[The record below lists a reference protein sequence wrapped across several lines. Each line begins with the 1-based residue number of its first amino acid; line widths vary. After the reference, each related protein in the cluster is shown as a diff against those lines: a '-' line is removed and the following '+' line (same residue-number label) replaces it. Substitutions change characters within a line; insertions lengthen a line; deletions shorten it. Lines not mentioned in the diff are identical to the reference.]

1 MNLTFSYCLRHEIEL
16 SNLSLSILE
25 IIAQQRDIHILLVK
39 GQLQEM
45 NRNTGRTLEDSDFN
59 NAIYELEQRELIKE
73 LETNP
78 KSYIIT
84 SKGKL
89 AI

>member
-1 MNLTFSYCLRHEIEL
+1 MNEIEL

-45 NRNTGRTLEDSDFN
+45 NKITGQTLEDSDFN
-59 NAIYELEQRELIKE
+59 NSIYELEQKGLIKE
-73 LETNP
+73 LETKP

-84 SKGKL
+84 SKGKS

>member
-1 MNLTFSYCLRHEIEL
+1 VNESEL

-45 NRNTGRTLEDSDFN
+45 NKRIGQTLEDSDFEV
-59 NAIYELEQRELIKE
+59 AIHQLEEKNLIKE
-73 LETNP
+73 LETKP
-78 KSYIIT
+78 KSYILT
-84 SKGKL
+84 SKGRSFV
-89 AI
+89 

>member
-1 MNLTFSYCLRHEIEL
+1 MNEAEL

-45 NRNTGRTLEDSDFN
+45 SKITGQTLEDSDFN
-59 NAIYELEQRELIKE
+59 NAIHELEQKDLIKE
-73 LETNP
+73 LESKP
-78 KSYIIT
+78 KSYTST
-84 SKGKL
+84 SKGKSVL
-89 AI
+89 

>member
-1 MNLTFSYCLRHEIEL
+1 MNEVEL

-45 NRNTGRTLEDSDFN
+45 SKITGQTLEDSDFN
-59 NAIYELEQRELIKE
+59 NAIHELEQKDLIKE
-73 LETNP
+73 LESKS
-78 KSYIIT
+78 KSYILT

-89 AI
+89 VL

>member
-1 MNLTFSYCLRHEIEL
+1 VNEAEL

-45 NRNTGRTLEDSDFN
+45 SKITGQTLEDSDFN
-59 NAIYELEQRELIKE
+59 NAIHELEQKDLIKE
-73 LETNP
+73 LESKP
-78 KSYIIT
+78 KSYTST
-84 SKGKL
+84 SKGKSVL
-89 AI
+89 

>member
-1 MNLTFSYCLRHEIEL
+1 MNEREL

-25 IIAQQRDIHILLVK
+25 IIAQQRDIHILIVK

-45 NRNTGRTLEDSDFN
+45 NKAIGQTLIDTDFEE
-59 NAIYELEQRELIKE
+59 AIHQLEEKDLIKE
-73 LETNP
+73 LEMKS
-78 KSYIIT
+78 KSYILT

-89 AI
+89 HS